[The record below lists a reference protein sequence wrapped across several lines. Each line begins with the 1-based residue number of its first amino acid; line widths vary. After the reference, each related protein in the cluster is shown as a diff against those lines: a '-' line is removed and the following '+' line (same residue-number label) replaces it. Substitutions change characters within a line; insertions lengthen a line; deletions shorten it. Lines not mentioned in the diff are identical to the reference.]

1 VALVTLWW
9 MLLLGPTAQ
18 ANNPSLA
25 DTLLWMH
32 DFVAANGRANSR
44 QDSDTNQVCT
54 TGEHC
59 EERIDKFHFESKG
72 CSATITHDLTIAKV
86 LESKETHTFNLKDLD
101 PNTVFV
107 EDDKTFQGV
116 FATTFNDKDLIKYT
130 DRGVLNGERV
140 TSNLD
145 AHTAYVGFR
154 DTQAAQRFAKAWKHA
169 IAICGG
175 KPSAF

>member
-1 VALVTLWW
+1 MALVTLWV
-9 MLLLGPTAQ
+9 MLLFGPTAQ

-25 DTLLWMH
+25 DTLVWMH
-32 DFVAANGRANSR
+32 DFVAANGRSDSR
-44 QDSDTNQVCT
+44 QDADTNQVCT

-59 EERIDKFHFESKG
+59 EVRIDKFHFESKG

-101 PNTVFV
+101 PNTIFV

-116 FATTFNDKDLIKYT
+116 WATTFNDKDLIKYT

-140 TSNLD
+140 SSNLD
-145 AHTAYVGFR
+145 AHTVYVGFR
-154 DTQAAQRFAKAWKHA
+154 DAQAAQRFAKAWKHA
-169 IAICGG
+169 ITLCGG
-175 KPSAF
+175 KPSVF